1 MKYFMI
7 SQDKELSNL
16 IVPEKLDLNIYKDG
30 TLKRDFDKASTMVVS
45 YFSNSQELEKPDVLY
60 SPAFFV
66 SDRFK
71 KLLKVFNPKMSF
83 KGIRCYPK
91 EVEDSEALLYWWPY
105 IPKVKCL
112 SQETEKDPMGMIKHL
127 VVEESKLQ
135 GKSILIVDQTLE
147 TIVLVSLELAESM
160 LRRNFWGMN
169 FTPVDIAR
177 R

>member
-16 IVPEKLDLNIYKDG
+16 IVPEKLNPSVYKDG
-30 TLKRDFDKASTMVVS
+30 VSKKDFDKAPPMIVS
-45 YFSNSQELEKPDVLY
+45 YFSNSQELEKPDILY
-60 SPAFFV
+60 SPAFLV

-83 KGIRCYPK
+83 KGIRCYPH
-91 EVEDSEALLYWWPY
+91 EMEDSEALLYWWTY

-112 SQETEKDPMGMIKHL
+112 GEETEKDPTGLIKHL
-127 VVEESKLQ
+127 VVEEGKLQ
-135 GKSILIVDQTLE
+135 GKSILVVDGTVE
-147 TIVLVSLELAESM
+147 NIVLVSLELAESM

-169 FTPVDIAR
+169 FIPVEIR